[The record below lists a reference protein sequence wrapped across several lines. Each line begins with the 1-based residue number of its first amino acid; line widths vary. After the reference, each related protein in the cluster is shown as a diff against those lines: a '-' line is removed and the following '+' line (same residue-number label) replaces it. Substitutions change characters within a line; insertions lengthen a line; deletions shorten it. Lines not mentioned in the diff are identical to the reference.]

1 MMKRV
6 LKIKLELILRFLF
19 IVLFL
24 YAAISKLIDYRKF
37 YNDLLNSPIFGYS
50 FLARFVSIIIPM
62 LEIGISGL
70 LISGKYLK
78 SGWYLVFLLMLIFS
92 IYIGGILVFSDN
104 LPCSCGGIIS
114 ELSWRGHLLFNI
126 CLTLLSGLGIYLN
139 SKNEYKILLRDDAG
153 EAENL
158 TG

>member
-1 MMKRV
+1 MKRV

-50 FLARFVSIIIPM
+50 IIGRFFSIVIPVA
-62 LEIGISGL
+62 EIGISGL
-70 LISGKYLK
+70 LISGKHLK
-78 SGWYLVFLLMLIFS
+78 TGWYLVFLLMLVFS

-139 SKNEYKILLRDDAG
+139 SKNEYKNIV
-153 EAENL
+153 
-158 TG
+158 T